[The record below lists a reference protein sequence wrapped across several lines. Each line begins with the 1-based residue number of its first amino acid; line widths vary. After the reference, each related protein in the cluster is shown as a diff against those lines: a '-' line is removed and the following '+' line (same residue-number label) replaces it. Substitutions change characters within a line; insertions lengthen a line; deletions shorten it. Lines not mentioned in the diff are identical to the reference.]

1 MPHAGYFMASRRQHL
16 INETTSSLLQ
26 SHHQPSEFRN
36 LLPNCEEL
44 NAAYT
49 NKVWNCSY
57 PRTPFLGSPEVQ
69 HLKRNLPSNHCKLT
83 SALDVSEGTDE
94 RPPRAMTVSRQEWH

>member
-57 PRTPFLGSPEVQ
+57 PRIPFLESLEVQ
-69 HLKRNLPSNHCKLT
+69 HMKRSVPSSHCNLKLGL
-83 SALDVSEGTDE
+83 SESTN
-94 RPPRAMTVSRQEWH
+94 